1 MACYCEPYRH
11 RYVIATQTWNFSQSN
26 STSCCKV
33 DVIRG
38 VGRSEPVL
46 VEVVVGEVLAV
57 VVGGHVVDVDLV
69 ALLQVV
75 EEESVVGHVED
86 QLLHLLRET
95 VQVVGVLAVSE
106 EECIS
111 SFNLLL
117 WYYHYPSNLQE
128 ICVVLL
134 IFSLKL
140 TE

>member
-1 MACYCEPYRH
+1 MLLKAIGMLLK
-11 RYVIATQTWNFSQSN
+11 VIAAQTWNFSQSN

-38 VGRSEPVL
+38 VCRSEPVL
-46 VEVVVGEVLAV
+46 VEVVVGEVLSV

-111 SFNLLL
+111 SFNLL
-117 WYYHYPSNLQE
+117 
-128 ICVVLL
+128 
-134 IFSLKL
+134 SLSK
-140 TE
+140 